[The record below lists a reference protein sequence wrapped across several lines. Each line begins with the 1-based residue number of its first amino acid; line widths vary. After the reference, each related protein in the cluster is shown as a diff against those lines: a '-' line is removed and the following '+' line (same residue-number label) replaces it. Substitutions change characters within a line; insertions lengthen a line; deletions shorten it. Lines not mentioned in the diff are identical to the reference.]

1 MHAGA
6 LHWRGRR
13 RASAENAACN
23 DIQVGASAPKA
34 RGLAR
39 GATAPILVKN
49 VDEGVLIARSVRA
62 IRLTRGSTCAVFTRS
77 AEGPR
82 SWESS
87 L

>member
-1 MHAGA
+1 MHAG
-6 LHWRGRR
+6 RFIGV
-13 RASAENAACN
+13 EGAARLLRTPTSN

-39 GATAPILVKN
+39 GATGPILVKN

-82 SWESS
+82 S
-87 L
+87 